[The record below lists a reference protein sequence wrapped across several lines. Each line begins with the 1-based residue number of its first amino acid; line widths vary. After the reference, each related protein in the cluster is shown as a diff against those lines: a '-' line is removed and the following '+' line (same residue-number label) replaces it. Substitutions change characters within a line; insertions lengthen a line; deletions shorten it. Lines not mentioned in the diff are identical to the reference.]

1 MGALDYNLRH
11 MDKSDK
17 KIVELL
23 QKNSRYSNQD
33 IADLLG
39 IPPEDVSLKIDQMVA
54 NGVIRQFTTVINEN
68 KIDGYP
74 IKALV
79 ELSIRPEKNT
89 GYDSI
94 ASRICGYPQVVS
106 HYLVSGQY
114 DFLVVVS
121 GKDHKDIAHF
131 VFDKLATIENVRST
145 TTHFIFKS
153 YKDHGV
159 LMEDHDDS
167 SRLAIMP

>member
-1 MGALDYNLRH
+1 MIRLHHEFVAT
-11 MDKSDK
+11 
-17 KIVELL
+17 
-23 QKNSRYSNQD
+23 
-33 IADLLG
+33 
-39 IPPEDVSLKIDQMVA
+39 LKW
-54 NGVIRQFTTVINEN
+54 F
-68 KIDGYP
+68 P
-74 IKALV
+74 I
-79 ELSIRPEKNT
+79 IWCPDNR
-89 GYDSI
+89 
-94 ASRICGYPQVVS
+94 
-106 HYLVSGQY
+106 
-114 DFLVVVS
+114 FLVVVS